1 MRLYSVVQ
9 LGEVILFFAVLVY
22 ALLPTP
28 DSHPSLA
35 VVGGGLLMGKAVLN
49 ILAPEGG
56 TLIRRTLIGYGFA
69 AFFIAV
75 GIALVLLYRS

>member
-1 MRLYSVVQ
+1 MRLYSLVQ

-28 DSHPSLA
+28 DIHPSLA
-35 VVGGGLLMGKAVLN
+35 VVAGGLLMGKAVLN

-69 AFFIAV
+69 AVFVAV
-75 GIALVLLYRS
+75 GITLVLLIQG

>member
-1 MRLYSVVQ
+1 VRLYTVVQ

-28 DSHPSLA
+28 DTHPSLA
-35 VVGGGLLMGKAVLN
+35 VVAGGLLMGKAVVN

-56 TLIRRTLIGYGFA
+56 TVIRRTLIGYGFA
-69 AFFIAV
+69 AVFVAIA
-75 GIALVLLYRS
+75 IALVLIVQR

>member
-1 MRLYSVVQ
+1 MRLYPLVQ
-9 LGEVILFFAVLVY
+9 LGEVILFFALLVY

-35 VVGGGLLMGKAVLN
+35 VVAGGLLMGKAVLN

-56 TLIRRTLIGYGFA
+56 TLVRRTLIGYGFA
-69 AFFIAV
+69 AVFVAV
-75 GIALVLLYRS
+75 GIALVLVVQR

>member
-1 MRLYSVVQ
+1 MRIYSLVQ
-9 LGEVILFFAVLVY
+9 LVEVVLFFGILVY

-28 DSHPSLA
+28 DTHPSLA
-35 VVGGGLLMGKAVLN
+35 LVGGGLLMGMAVIN

-69 AFFIAV
+69 AIFVAI
-75 GIALVLLYRS
+75 GIALVLIVQR